1 MFISSLILI
10 RSVMLRPMSEQHLTT
25 TKFSSFDLPAELLQ
39 GIEESGFSY
48 CTPIQKES
56 LPFALQGKDIAGQA
70 QTGTGKTA
78 AFLVAAY
85 VHLLKNPAAEARK
98 KNQPRCIILA
108 PTRELAVQ
116 IHKDAEMIGKYTG
129 LKHVAV
135 YGGTGYDTQK
145 QAIIDGVDLLI
156 GTPGR
161 IIDYFK
167 QGVFDLKQIQVLIL
181 DEADRMFDLGFV
193 DDIRYLIRRMP
204 DSSKRLSMLFSATLS
219 HRVNELAYDHMN
231 DPQEVI
237 IKSENVTADRVTAEV
252 YYPAM
257 DEKIPLL
264 LGLLASRDESKIVI
278 FINTKRVAEKID
290 AYFKTNE
297 VNGAMLSGDVPQVKR
312 TRIMEDFSAGKIR
325 ALVATDVAARGLH
338 VEDVGLVINYD
349 LPNDAEDYV
358 HRIGRTGRAGASGV
372 AINFACEDYAMSLP
386 DIEQYIGQKIEV
398 SKITNEMLL
407 SPKAPAR
414 IERKTKPHHK
424 KTQHANKSQHK
435 GGRLHHHKNDKAKH
449 NNSTPNKSTS
459 QSEQTHHNKKKAARR
474 KPKNNNGNV
483 KAVNETA
490 LKQKSLASKK
500 AGFFGSVVKKFT
512 NIFNRA

>member
-1 MFISSLILI
+1 
-10 RSVMLRPMSEQHLTT
+10 MSEQHLTT
-25 TKFSSFDLPAELLQ
+25 TKFSSFDLPAEVLQ
-39 GIEESGFSY
+39 GVEESGFSY
-48 CTPIQKES
+48 CTPIQAES

-78 AFLVAAY
+78 AFLLAAY
-85 VHLLKNPAAEARK
+85 AHLSKNPAPEARK

-116 IHKDAEMIGKYTG
+116 IHKDAEMLGKYTG

-135 YGGTGYDTQK
+135 FGGTGYDTQK

-167 QGVFDLKQIQVLIL
+167 QGVYDLKQIQVLIL
-181 DEADRMFDLGFV
+181 DEADRMFDLGFI

-204 DSSKRLSMLFSATLS
+204 DADKRLSMLFSATLS
-219 HRVNELAYDHMN
+219 HRVSELAYDHMN
-231 DPQEVI
+231 DPQEVV
-237 IKSENVTADRVTAEV
+237 IKSENVTADRVTQTV

-264 LGLLASRDESKIVI
+264 LGLLNSRDDSRIVI

-290 AYFKTNE
+290 AYFKTNDI
-297 VNGAMLSGDVPQVKR
+297 NGAMLSGDVPQNKR
-312 TRIMEDFSAGKIR
+312 LRIMQDFTAGKIR

-338 VEDVGLVINYD
+338 VEDVSLVINFD

-372 AINFACEDYAMSLP
+372 AINFACEDFAMSLP
-386 DIEQYIGQKIEV
+386 DIEQYIGHKIEV
-398 SKITNEMLL
+398 SKITNEMLVK
-407 SPKAPAR
+407 PNAPAR
-414 IERKTKPHHK
+414 IERKHKPHQR
-424 KTQHANKSQHK
+424 KTAQGSKSQHK
-435 GGRLHHHKNDKAKH
+435 AGAPHHHKNKKANKPQQKNQHAKAKPH
-449 NNSTPNKSTS
+449 RSKNQGTNTS
-459 QSEQTHHNKKKAARR
+459 KQNLKPENIVKRSSAKSEQQ
-474 KPKNNNGNV
+474 PKLG
-483 KAVNETA
+483 
-490 LKQKSLASKK
+490 
-500 AGFFGSVVKKFT
+500 VVKTFLSKLGLNF
-512 NIFNRA
+512 

>member
-1 MFISSLILI
+1 
-10 RSVMLRPMSEQHLTT
+10 MLRPMSEQHLTT
-25 TKFSSFDLPAELLQ
+25 TKFSSFDLPAEVLQ
-39 GIEESGFSY
+39 GVEESGFSY
-48 CTPIQKES
+48 CTPIQAES

-78 AFLVAAY
+78 AFLLAAY
-85 VHLLKNPAAEARK
+85 AHLLKTPAPEARK

-116 IHKDAEMIGKYTG
+116 IHKDAEMLGKYTG

-135 YGGTGYDTQK
+135 FGGTGYDTQK

-167 QGVFDLKQIQVLIL
+167 QGVYDLKQIQVLIL
-181 DEADRMFDLGFV
+181 DEADRMFDLGFI

-204 DSSKRLSMLFSATLS
+204 DADKRLSMLFSATLS
-219 HRVNELAYDHMN
+219 HRVSELAYDHMN
-231 DPQEVI
+231 DPEEVL
-237 IKSENVTADRVTAEV
+237 IKSENVTADRVSQTV

-264 LGLLASRDESKIVI
+264 LGLLASRDDSKIVI

-290 AYFKTNE
+290 AYFKTNN
-297 VNGAMLSGDVPQVKR
+297 VDGMMLSGDVPQNKR
-312 TRIMEDFSAGKIR
+312 LRIMEDFTAGKIR

-338 VEDVGLVINYD
+338 VDDVSLVINYD

-386 DIEQYIGQKIEV
+386 DIEKYIGNKIEV
-398 SKITNEMLL
+398 ARITNEMLVK
-407 SPKAPAR
+407 PNAPAR
-414 IERKTKPHHK
+414 IERKTKKKTHHK
-424 KTQHANKSQHK
+424 KTGQGNNKPQHK
-435 GGRLHHHKNDKAKH
+435 GGKPHHHKHDKAKQDT
-449 NNSTPNKSTS
+449 STNKDGKTHSRKKIANQNRTKYKNDNLKKAYNK
-459 QSEQTHHNKKKAARR
+459 EQKPIENKKT
-474 KPKNNNGNV
+474 GFV
-483 KAVNETA
+483 
-490 LKQKSLASKK
+490 AS
-500 AGFFGSVVKKFT
+500 
-512 NIFNRA
+512 IFKMFSGLFSKT

>member
-1 MFISSLILI
+1 
-10 RSVMLRPMSEQHLTT
+10 MSEQHLTT
-25 TKFSSFDLPAELLQ
+25 TKFSSFDLPAEVLQ
-39 GIEESGFSY
+39 GVEESGFSY
-48 CTPIQKES
+48 CTPIQAES

-78 AFLVAAY
+78 AFLLAAY
-85 VHLLKNPAAEARK
+85 AHLLKTPAPEARK

-116 IHKDAEMIGKYTG
+116 IHKDAEMLGKYTG

-135 YGGTGYDTQK
+135 FGGTGYDTQK

-167 QGVFDLKQIQVLIL
+167 QGVYDLKQIQVLIL
-181 DEADRMFDLGFV
+181 DEADRMFDLGFI

-204 DSSKRLSMLFSATLS
+204 DADKRLSMLFSATLS
-219 HRVNELAYDHMN
+219 HRVSELAYDHMN
-231 DPQEVI
+231 DPQEVL
-237 IKSENVTADRVTAEV
+237 IKFENVTADRVSQTV

-264 LGLLASRDESKIVI
+264 LGLLKSRDDSKIVI

-290 AYFKTNE
+290 AYFKTNN
-297 VNGAMLSGDVPQVKR
+297 VDVMMLSGDVPQNKR
-312 TRIMEDFSAGKIR
+312 LRIMEDFTAGKIR

-338 VEDVGLVINYD
+338 VDDVSLVINFD

-386 DIEQYIGQKIEV
+386 DIEKYIGNKIEV
-398 SKITNEMLL
+398 SKITNEMLVK
-407 SPKAPAR
+407 PNAPAR
-414 IERKTKPHHK
+414 IERKHKKPHQRKTTAKTAPQHK
-424 KTQHANKSQHK
+424 SGAPHHHKSKEPNKAKKKKQYAAKSQHSGNK
-435 GGRLHHHKNDKAKH
+435 DVKAKETD
-449 NNSTPNKSTS
+449 SKINK
-459 QSEQTHHNKKKAARR
+459 
-474 KPKNNNGNV
+474 G
-483 KAVNETA
+483 
-490 LKQKSLASKK
+490 
-500 AGFFGSVVKKFT
+500 VKKNTPKSVMQQPKQGIIKTFL
-512 NIFNRA
+512 NKIMPWS

>member
-1 MFISSLILI
+1 MFISSPNLTI
-10 RSVMLRPMSEQHLTT
+10 SVRLRPMSEQHLTET
-25 TKFSSFDLPAELLQ
+25 TFSSFDLPAEVLQ

-48 CTPIQKES
+48 CTPIQAET

-78 AFLVAAY
+78 AFLLAAY
-85 VHLLKNPAAEARK
+85 VHLLKHPAAEERK

-116 IHKDAEMIGKYTG
+116 IHKDAEMLGKYTG

-135 YGGTGYDTQK
+135 FGGTGYDTQK

-204 DSSKRLSMLFSATLS
+204 DANKRLSMLFSATLS
-219 HRVNELAYDHMN
+219 HRVSELAYDHMN
-231 DPQEVI
+231 DPQEVV
-237 IKSENVTADRVTAEV
+237 IKSENVTADRVTQTV

-257 DEKIPLL
+257 DEKISLL
-264 LGLLASRDESKIVI
+264 LGLLKSRDDERIVI
-278 FINTKRVAEKID
+278 FINTKRVAERID
-290 AYFKTNE
+290 AYFKTNDI
-297 VNGAMLSGDVPQVKR
+297 NGAMLSGDVPQNKR
-312 TRIMEDFSAGKIR
+312 LRIMQDFTAGKIR

-338 VEDVGLVINYD
+338 VEDVSLVINYD

-386 DIEQYIGQKIEV
+386 DIEKYIGHKIEV
-398 SKITNEMLL
+398 SRITNEMLV
-407 SPKAPAR
+407 KANAPAR
-414 IERKTKPHHK
+414 IERRSKKKTHQKKTAQGNNKPHHK
-424 KTQHANKSQHK
+424 GGKPHHHKHNKAKQAKSEQDKPAHK
-435 GGRLHHHKNDKAKH
+435 GGQVHSR
-449 NNSTPNKSTS
+449 
-459 QSEQTHHNKKKAARR
+459 KKAAKKSRTKYKNTAQNKVQ
-474 KPKNNNGNV
+474 KPIEN
-483 KAVNETA
+483 
-490 LKQKSLASKK
+490 KK
-500 AGFFGSVVKKFT
+500 TGLLSGVVQMLTGLFKRT
-512 NIFNRA
+512 

>member
-1 MFISSLILI
+1 
-10 RSVMLRPMSEQHLTT
+10 MSEQHLTT
-25 TKFSSFDLPAELLQ
+25 TKFSSFDLPAEVLQ

-48 CTPIQKES
+48 CTPIQAES

-78 AFLVAAY
+78 AFLLAAY
-85 VHLLKNPAAEARK
+85 AHLLKHPAPETRK

-116 IHKDAEMIGKYTG
+116 IHKDAEMLGKYTG

-167 QGVFDLKQIQVLIL
+167 QGVYDLKQIQVLIL
-181 DEADRMFDLGFV
+181 DEADRMFDLGFI

-204 DSSKRLSMLFSATLS
+204 DADKRLSMLFSATLS
-219 HRVNELAYDHMN
+219 HRVSELAYDHMN
-231 DPQEVI
+231 DPQEVL
-237 IKSENVTADRVTAEV
+237 IKSENVTADRVTQSV

-264 LGLLASRDESKIVI
+264 LGLLASRDDSKIVI

-290 AYFKTNE
+290 AYFKTNN
-297 VNGAMLSGDVPQVKR
+297 VDGMMLSGDVPQNKR
-312 TRIMEDFSAGKIR
+312 LRIMEDFTAGKIR

-338 VEDVGLVINYD
+338 VDDVSLVINYD

-386 DIEQYIGQKIEV
+386 DIEKYIGNKIEV
-398 SKITNEMLL
+398 ARITNEMLVK
-407 SPKAPAR
+407 PNTPAR
-414 IERKTKPHHK
+414 IERKTKKKTHHK
-424 KTQHANKSQHK
+424 KTGQGNKPQHK
-435 GGRLHHHKNDKAKH
+435 GGKLHHHKHDKKKQDNA
-449 NNSTPNKSTS
+449 TNKSGETHS
-459 QSEQTHHNKKKAARR
+459 GKKNANQNRSKHKNDNLKKTYNKEQKPIENKKMGFVAGIIKMFSGLFS
-474 KPKNNNGNV
+474 KN
-483 KAVNETA
+483 
-490 LKQKSLASKK
+490 
-500 AGFFGSVVKKFT
+500 
-512 NIFNRA
+512 

>member
-1 MFISSLILI
+1 
-10 RSVMLRPMSEQHLTT
+10 MSEQHLTT
-25 TKFSSFDLPAELLQ
+25 TKFSGFDLPANVLQ

-48 CTPIQKES
+48 CTPIQAES

-78 AFLVAAY
+78 AFLLAAY
-85 VHLLKNPAAEARK
+85 AHLLKNPASQSRK
-98 KNQPRCIILA
+98 KNQPRCIVLA

-116 IHKDAEMIGKYTG
+116 IHKDAEMLGKYTG

-135 YGGTGYDTQK
+135 FGGTGYDTQK

-167 QGVFDLKQIQVLIL
+167 QGVYDLKQIQVLIL
-181 DEADRMFDLGFV
+181 DEADRMFDLGFI

-204 DSSKRLSMLFSATLS
+204 DADKRLSMLFSATLS
-219 HRVNELAYDHMN
+219 HRVAELAYDHMN
-231 DPQEVI
+231 DPAEVV
-237 IKSENVTADRVTAEV
+237 IKSENVTADRVTQTV

-264 LGLLASRDESKIVI
+264 LGLLNSLDDQRIVI

-290 AYFKTNE
+290 AYFKTNHI
-297 VNGAMLSGDVPQVKR
+297 NGAMLSGDVPQNKR
-312 TRIMEDFSAGKIR
+312 LRIMEDFTAGKTR
-325 ALVATDVAARGLH
+325 VLVATDVAARGLH
-338 VEDVGLVINYD
+338 VENVSLVINYD

-372 AINFACEDYAMSLP
+372 AINFACEDYAMALP
-386 DIEQYIGQKIEV
+386 DIEQYIGHKIEV

-407 SPKAPAR
+407 KPNAPAR
-414 IERKTKPHHK
+414 IERRSKKKTHHKKSAQGNKPHHK
-424 KTQHANKSQHK
+424 
-435 GGRLHHHKNDKAKH
+435 GGKPHHHKSDKNKH
-449 NNSTPNKSTS
+449 HKNKSD
-459 QSEQTHHNKKKAARR
+459 SEKSHQPKAAKRNPRQHAKKKTANQNRV
-474 KPKNNNGNV
+474 KPGSNNAKPAQNNAQKPLENKNTGFV
-483 KAVNETA
+483 GGII
-490 LKQKSLASKK
+490 QSLTGLFKR
-500 AGFFGSVVKKFT
+500 G
-512 NIFNRA
+512 